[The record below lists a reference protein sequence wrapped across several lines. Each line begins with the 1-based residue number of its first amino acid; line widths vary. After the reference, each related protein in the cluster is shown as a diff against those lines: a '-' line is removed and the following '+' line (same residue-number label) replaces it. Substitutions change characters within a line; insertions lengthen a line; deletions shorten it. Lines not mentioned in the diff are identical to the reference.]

1 METHQDVATWKKAT
15 VEAYE
20 SLAGRYAARRD
31 DDPKLAVQLSI
42 ASDMLRAEQGRT
54 LDLGC
59 GTGSAFPMLREREF
73 DVVGID
79 LSSQMIAVAKQRYA
93 DDRGIE
99 VSRGDA
105 EFLPFA
111 DASFDAVTCLGVF
124 ESLPDYIP
132 AMREIARVLRPG
144 GLLVLSIPN
153 RLSPYHVTH
162 DVAQATVWRAWRTV
176 KPMLRRGPS
185 ASAFPP
191 AMPRRLCIP
200 SRLRAELE
208 RCGLAPERDAYT
220 NFLVYPFD
228 WLWPR
233 ANDLLARLLTRMS
246 VVRIVAATG
255 CQYMVA
261 ARKAGARFMVAIQ
274 LFGAAWSALA
284 TGVECV

>member
-1 METHQDVATWKKAT
+1 MDARNDVLTWKKAT
-15 VEAYE
+15 FDAYE
-20 SLAGRYAARRD
+20 SLAGRYAAKRD
-31 DDPKLAVQLSI
+31 DDPKLAVQLTI
-42 ASDMLRAEQGRT
+42 ASDMLHAEQGRT

-59 GTGSAFPMLREREF
+59 GTGSAFAMLRAREF
-73 DVVGID
+73 EVVGID
-79 LSSQMIAVAKQRYA
+79 LSSRMVAFAKQRHA
-93 DDRGIE
+93 NDRDIQ

-111 DASFDAVTCLGVF
+111 DASFDVVTCLGMF

-144 GLLVLSIPN
+144 GLLVLSVPN
-153 RLSPYHVTH
+153 QLSPYHVAH
-162 DVAQATVWRAWRTV
+162 DVAQATVWRAWRTM
-176 KPMLRRGPS
+176 KTMRRRGPAAT
-185 ASAFPP
+185 ASPP
-191 AMPRRLCIP
+191 AMPRRPCIP
-200 SRLRAELE
+200 SRLRAELA

-233 ANDLLARLLTRMS
+233 ANDILSRLLTRMS

-261 ARKAGARFMVAIQ
+261 ARKAAVRLIVGIQ
-274 LFGAAWSALA
+274 MFDVAWSALA
-284 TGVECV
+284 TAVEFV

>member
-1 METHQDVATWKKAT
+1 METRQDVATWKKAT
-15 VEAYE
+15 FEAYE

-31 DDPKLAVQLSI
+31 DDPKLAVQLTI
-42 ASDMLRAEQGRT
+42 ASNMLRAERGRT
-54 LDLGC
+54 FDLGC

-111 DASFDAVTCLGVF
+111 DASFDVVTCLGVF

-132 AMREIARVLRPG
+132 AVREIARVLRPS
-144 GLLVLSIPN
+144 GLLVLSVPN
-153 RLSPYHVTH
+153 RLSPYHATH
-162 DVAQATVWRAWRTV
+162 DVAQATVWRAWRGM
-176 KPMLRRGPS
+176 KSMLRRSTS
-185 ASAFPP
+185 ATVFPP

-200 SRLRAELE
+200 SRLRAELT
-208 RCGLAPERDAYT
+208 RCGLAPERDAFT

-233 ANDLLARLLTRMS
+233 ASDVLSRWLTRMS
-246 VVRIVAATG
+246 VVRVVACTG

-261 ARKAGARFMVAIQ
+261 ARKTGARFIVSIQ
-274 LFGAAWSALA
+274 MLTVAWSALA
-284 TGVECV
+284 AAGECV